1 MSFLSNL
8 TVIKKI
14 AKSKG
19 GFMKSKY
26 IWLVVLS
33 GLFFTGCAPGLVPN
47 MPPIVPDLSFIIIL
61 IFVIA
66 FGLYLYRKQDEKTKV
81 SVSIDKI
88 LEKLKKLETDIEEL
102 KEKKDKS

>member
-1 MSFLSNL
+1 M
-8 TVIKKI
+8 IKKI
-14 AKSKG
+14 TKSKG

-47 MPPIVPDLSFIIIL
+47 IPPIAPSFSFIIIL

-66 FGLYLYRKQDEKTKV
+66 FGLYLYKKQDEKTKD

-102 KEKKDKS
+102 KEKKDKL